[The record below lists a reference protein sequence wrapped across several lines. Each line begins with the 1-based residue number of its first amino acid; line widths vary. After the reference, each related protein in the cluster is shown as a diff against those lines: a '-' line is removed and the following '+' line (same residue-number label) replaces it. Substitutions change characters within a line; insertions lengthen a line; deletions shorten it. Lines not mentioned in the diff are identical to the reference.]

1 MLLISPGEEFPFAVA
16 DVNDFHAP
24 QSHPIED
31 AEHFD
36 RCRSQALKLTADTL
50 RRILEIAAIS
60 EAAERQ
66 RFEGAQ

>member
-1 MLLISPGEEFPFAVA
+1 MLLISSGEEFPFAMA

-36 RCRSQALKLTADTL
+36 GCRSQALKLTANTHAGFWKL
-50 RRILEIAAIS
+50 P
-60 EAAERQ
+60 Q
-66 RFEGAQ
+66 

>member
-36 RCRSQALKLTADTL
+36 GCRSQAPKLTANMHAGFWKL
-50 RRILEIAAIS
+50 P
-60 EAAERQ
+60 Q
-66 RFEGAQ
+66 